1 MERIQLD
8 NILLIFFFIFC
19 SINAQL
25 YRGAELRSLDSV
37 LYGKFEVCYRPSQGE
52 GLVSSFFVYND
63 DFPNTDWVE
72 VDIEGLGRY
81 PNIVDMNVITNTSH
95 LRTHFSTMN
104 THLDFQVYGFE
115 WTPDYVAWFING
127 EEVYRQIDDH
137 IGDLI
142 HPAKIMMNIWN
153 PVYDDWVGIWDDRVL
168 PRFAFYDWVRYA
180 SYTPGNG
187 DTGTSNN
194 FTFQWQDD
202 FNEFDGNR
210 WEKSHNHTWGG
221 NQSLF
226 IEDNIVFE
234 NGHMILCLTD
244 NENIGYQDQNPP
256 HLLWARAGGDSI
268 IVQFSEELDPE
279 TSQNINNYTIPGVPI
294 NSAVLR
300 ENKRTVHLHVSDFS
314 LNNDYT
320 MYIIGVKDDAFPPN
334 NQITQS
340 IAIDMP
346 DPISF
351 PLKINNA
358 GENYGDFVADQ
369 LWSSAVEYGHLSGN
383 YQITEEDIND
393 SELNDV
399 YQTSL
404 NRVASYKVRVP
415 RGIYSVVM
423 KLSENHYNIIGD
435 RSFDV
440 FAEDSMWISNLD
452 VYALAN
458 THSAF
463 DTILS
468 GLKVDDGILD
478 LYFSAINYGAGYEYA
493 GPFLNGL
500 EIHLLEELSINSNQ
514 PKDYLLSKPFPNP
527 FNNQLSIP
535 IELDKK
541 SYVQIDIFNIYGQ
554 QIKNIYRGSLL
565 PGYHNLTWN
574 AKKAASGIYF
584 IQLNINHKNEYEKT
598 ILLK

>member
-1 MERIQLD
+1 MNKFI
-8 NILLIFFFIFC
+8 LIFLFIFC
-19 SINAQL
+19 FAKSQL
-25 YRGAELRSLDSV
+25 YRGSELRTLEPV
-37 LYGKFEVCYRPSQGE
+37 LYGKFEVRYKPAQGD

-72 VDIEGLGRY
+72 VDIEVLGRY

-95 LRTHFSTMN
+95 LRTHFTTMN

-127 EEVYRQIDDH
+127 EEVYRQTDDH
-137 IGDLI
+137 IGDLV

-153 PVYDDWVGIWDDRVL
+153 PVYEDWVGIWDDRVL
-168 PRFAFYDWVRYA
+168 PRFAYYDWVRYA
-180 SYTPGNG
+180 SYTPGSG
-187 DTGTSNN
+187 DTGTNNN

-202 FNEFDGNR
+202 FDEFDENL

-226 IEDNIVFE
+226 IEENIVFE
-234 NGHMILCLTD
+234 NGYMILCLTD

-256 HLLWARAGGDSI
+256 HLLWARADGDSI

-279 TSQNINNYTIPGVPI
+279 TSQSINNYTIPGVSI
-294 NSAVLR
+294 DSAILM
-300 ENKRTVHLHVSDFS
+300 ENKRTVHLHVSDLS
-314 LNNDYT
+314 LDDGYT
-320 MYIIGVKDDAFPPN
+320 MYIIGIKDDALPPN
-334 NQITQS
+334 NQVTQS
-340 IAIDMP
+340 VAIDMP
-346 DPISF
+346 NPISF

-369 LWSSAVEYGHLSGN
+369 IWSSNVEYGHMSGN
-383 YQITEEDIND
+383 YQITEENINNTD
-393 SELNDV
+393 QDDV
-399 YQTSL
+399 YKTSL

-415 RGIYSVVM
+415 RGIYSVIM
-423 KLSENHYNIIGD
+423 KLSENHYNMTGD

-458 THSAF
+458 TYNAF
-463 DTILS
+463 DTTLN
-468 GLKVDDGILD
+468 GLRVDDGILD

-500 EIHLLEELSINSNQ
+500 EIHLLEELSVKNIEPTEFFIS
-514 PKDYLLSKPFPNP
+514 SPFPNP
-527 FNNQLSIP
+527 FNNQLIIP
-535 IELDKK
+535 IELKK
-541 SYVQIDIFNIYGQ
+541 ESHLVVNVFNIKGQ
-554 QIKNIYRGSLL
+554 LMETIHKGRLL
-565 PGYHNLTWN
+565 KGVYNLKWN
-574 AKKAASGIYF
+574 AKNMSSGLYL
-584 IQLNINHKNEYEKT
+584 IQIKINNQVQHEKS

>member
-1 MERIQLD
+1 M
-8 NILLIFFFIFC
+8 FIFC
-19 SINAQL
+19 FAKSQL
-25 YRGAELRSLDSV
+25 YRGSELRTLEPV
-37 LYGKFEVCYRPSQGE
+37 LYGKFEVRYKPAQGD

-72 VDIEGLGRY
+72 VDIEVLGRY

-95 LRTHFSTMN
+95 LRTHFTTMN

-127 EEVYRQIDDH
+127 EEVYRQTDDH
-137 IGDLI
+137 IGDLV

-153 PVYDDWVGIWDDRVL
+153 PVYEDWVGIWDDRVL
-168 PRFAFYDWVRYA
+168 PRFAYYDWVRYA
-180 SYTPGNG
+180 SYTPGSG
-187 DTGTSNN
+187 DTGTNNN

-202 FNEFDGNR
+202 FDEFDENL

-226 IEDNIVFE
+226 IEENIVFE
-234 NGHMILCLTD
+234 NGYMILCLTD

-256 HLLWARAGGDSI
+256 HLLWARADGDSI

-279 TSQNINNYTIPGVPI
+279 TSQSINNYTIPGVSI
-294 NSAVLR
+294 DSAILM
-300 ENKRTVHLHVSDFS
+300 ENKRTVHLHVSDLS
-314 LNNDYT
+314 LDDGYT
-320 MYIIGVKDDAFPPN
+320 MYIIGIKDDALPPN
-334 NQITQS
+334 NQVTQS
-340 IAIDMP
+340 VAIDMP
-346 DPISF
+346 NPISF

-369 LWSSAVEYGHLSGN
+369 IWSSNVEYGHMSGN
-383 YQITEEDIND
+383 YQITEENINNTD
-393 SELNDV
+393 QDDV
-399 YQTSL
+399 YKTSL

-415 RGIYSVVM
+415 RGIYSVIM
-423 KLSENHYNIIGD
+423 KLSENHYNMTGD

-458 THSAF
+458 TYNAF
-463 DTILS
+463 DTTLN
-468 GLKVDDGILD
+468 GLRVDDGILD

-500 EIHLLEELSINSNQ
+500 EIHLLEELSVKNIEPTEFFIS
-514 PKDYLLSKPFPNP
+514 SPFPNP
-527 FNNQLSIP
+527 FNNQLIIP
-535 IELDKK
+535 IELKK
-541 SYVQIDIFNIYGQ
+541 ESHLVVNVFNIKGQ
-554 QIKNIYRGSLL
+554 LMETIHKGRLL
-565 PGYHNLTWN
+565 KGVYNLKWN
-574 AKKAASGIYF
+574 AKNMSSGLYL
-584 IQLNINHKNEYEKT
+584 IQIKINNQVQHEKS

>member
-1 MERIQLD
+1 MNKFI
-8 NILLIFFFIFC
+8 LIFLFIFC
-19 SINAQL
+19 FAKSQL
-25 YRGAELRSLDSV
+25 YRGSELRTLEPV
-37 LYGKFEVCYRPSQGE
+37 LYGKFEVRYKPAQGD

-72 VDIEGLGRY
+72 VDIEVLGRY

-95 LRTHFSTMN
+95 LRTHFTTMN

-127 EEVYRQIDDH
+127 EEVYRQTDDH
-137 IGDLI
+137 IGDLV

-153 PVYDDWVGIWDDRVL
+153 PVYEDWVGIWDDRVL
-168 PRFAFYDWVRYA
+168 PRFAYYDWVRYA
-180 SYTPGNG
+180 SYTPGSG
-187 DTGTSNN
+187 DTGTNNN

-202 FNEFDGNR
+202 FDEFDENL

-226 IEDNIVFE
+226 IEENIVFE
-234 NGHMILCLTD
+234 NGYMILCLTD

-256 HLLWARAGGDSI
+256 HLLWARADGDSI

-279 TSQNINNYTIPGVPI
+279 TSQSINNYTIPGVSI
-294 NSAVLR
+294 DSAILM
-300 ENKRTVHLHVSDFS
+300 ENKRTVHLHVSDLS
-314 LNNDYT
+314 LDDDYT
-320 MYIIGVKDDAFPPN
+320 MYIIGIKDDALPPN
-334 NQITQS
+334 NQVTQS
-340 IAIDMP
+340 VAIDMP
-346 DPISF
+346 NPVSF

-369 LWSSAVEYGHLSGN
+369 IWSSNVEYGHMSGN
-383 YQITEEDIND
+383 YQITEEDINNTNQD
-393 SELNDV
+393 DV
-399 YQTSL
+399 YKTSL

-415 RGIYSVVM
+415 RGIYSVIM
-423 KLSENHYNIIGD
+423 KLSENHYNMTGD

-458 THSAF
+458 TYNAF
-463 DTILS
+463 DTTLN
-468 GLKVDDGILD
+468 GLRVDDGILD

-500 EIHLLEELSINSNQ
+500 EIHLLEELSVKNIEPTEFFIS
-514 PKDYLLSKPFPNP
+514 SPFPNP
-527 FNNQLSIP
+527 FNNQLIIP
-535 IELDKK
+535 IELKK
-541 SYVQIDIFNIYGQ
+541 ESYLVVNVFNIRGQ
-554 QIKNIYRGSLL
+554 LMETIHKGRLL
-565 PGYHNLTWN
+565 KGVYNLEWN
-574 AKKAASGIYF
+574 AKNMSSGLYL
-584 IQLNINHKNEYEKT
+584 IQIKINNQVQYEKS

>member
-1 MERIQLD
+1 MNKFI
-8 NILLIFFFIFC
+8 LIFLFIFC
-19 SINAQL
+19 FAKSQL
-25 YRGAELRSLDSV
+25 YRGSELRTLEPV
-37 LYGKFEVCYRPSQGE
+37 LYGKFEVRYKPAQGD

-72 VDIEGLGRY
+72 VDIEVLGRY

-95 LRTHFSTMN
+95 LRTHFTTMN

-127 EEVYRQIDDH
+127 EEVYRQTDDH
-137 IGDLI
+137 IGDLV

-153 PVYDDWVGIWDDRVL
+153 PVYEDWVGIWDDRVL
-168 PRFAFYDWVRYA
+168 PRFAYYDWVRYA
-180 SYTPGNG
+180 SYTPGSG
-187 DTGTSNN
+187 DTGTNNN

-202 FNEFDGNR
+202 FDEFDENL

-226 IEDNIVFE
+226 IEENIVFE
-234 NGHMILCLTD
+234 NGYMILCLTD

-256 HLLWARAGGDSI
+256 HLLWARADGDSI

-279 TSQNINNYTIPGVPI
+279 TSQSINNYTIPGVSI
-294 NSAVLR
+294 DSAILM
-300 ENKRTVHLHVSDFS
+300 ENKRTVHLHVSDLS
-314 LNNDYT
+314 LDDDYT
-320 MYIIGVKDDAFPPN
+320 MYIIGIKDDALPPN
-334 NQITQS
+334 NQVTQS
-340 IAIDMP
+340 VAIDMP
-346 DPISF
+346 NPISF

-369 LWSSAVEYGHLSGN
+369 IWSSNVEYGHMSGN
-383 YQITEEDIND
+383 YQITEEDINNTD
-393 SELNDV
+393 QDDV
-399 YQTSL
+399 YKTSL

-415 RGIYSVVM
+415 RGIYSVIM
-423 KLSENHYNIIGD
+423 KLSENHYNMTGD

-458 THSAF
+458 TYNAF
-463 DTILS
+463 DTTLN
-468 GLKVDDGILD
+468 GLRVDDGILD

-500 EIHLLEELSINSNQ
+500 EIHLLEELSVKNIEPTEFFIS
-514 PKDYLLSKPFPNP
+514 SPFPNP
-527 FNNQLSIP
+527 FNNQLIIP
-535 IELDKK
+535 IELKK
-541 SYVQIDIFNIYGQ
+541 ESHLVVNVFNIKGQ
-554 QIKNIYRGSLL
+554 LMETIHKGRLL
-565 PGYHNLTWN
+565 KGVYNLEWN
-574 AKKAASGIYF
+574 AKNMSSGLYL
-584 IQLNINHKNEYEKT
+584 IQIKINNQVQYEKS

>member
-1 MERIQLD
+1 MNKFI
-8 NILLIFFFIFC
+8 LIFLFIFC
-19 SINAQL
+19 FAKSQL
-25 YRGAELRSLDSV
+25 YRGSELRTLEPV
-37 LYGKFEVCYRPSQGE
+37 LYGKFEVRYKPAQGD

-72 VDIEGLGRY
+72 VDIEVLGRY

-95 LRTHFSTMN
+95 LRTHFTTMN

-127 EEVYRQIDDH
+127 EEVYRQTDDH
-137 IGDLI
+137 IGDLV

-153 PVYDDWVGIWDDRVL
+153 PVYEDWVGIWDDRVL
-168 PRFAFYDWVRYA
+168 PRFAYYDWVRYA
-180 SYTPGNG
+180 SYTPGSG
-187 DTGTSNN
+187 DTGTNNN

-202 FNEFDGNR
+202 FDEFDENL

-226 IEDNIVFE
+226 IEENIVFE
-234 NGHMILCLTD
+234 NGYMILCLTD

-256 HLLWARAGGDSI
+256 HLLWARADGDSI

-279 TSQNINNYTIPGVPI
+279 TSQSINNYTIPGVSI
-294 NSAVLR
+294 DSAILM
-300 ENKRTVHLHVSDFS
+300 ENKRTVHLHVSDLS
-314 LNNDYT
+314 LDDDYT
-320 MYIIGVKDDAFPPN
+320 MYIIGIKDDALPPN
-334 NQITQS
+334 NQVTQS
-340 IAIDMP
+340 VAIDMP
-346 DPISF
+346 NPISF

-369 LWSSAVEYGHLSGN
+369 IWSSNVEYGHMSGN
-383 YQITEEDIND
+383 YQITEEDINNTD
-393 SELNDV
+393 QDDV
-399 YQTSL
+399 YKTSL

-415 RGIYSVVM
+415 RGIYSVIM
-423 KLSENHYNIIGD
+423 KLSENHYNMTGD

-458 THSAF
+458 VHNAF
-463 DTILS
+463 DTTLS
-468 GLKVDDGILD
+468 GIRVDDGILD

-500 EIHLLEELSINSNQ
+500 EIHLLEELSVKNIEPTEFFIS
-514 PKDYLLSKPFPNP
+514 SPFPNP
-527 FNNQLSIP
+527 FNNQLIIP
-535 IELDKK
+535 IELKK
-541 SYVQIDIFNIYGQ
+541 ESHLVVNVFNIRGQ
-554 QIKNIYRGSLL
+554 LMETIHKGRLL
-565 PGYHNLTWN
+565 KGVYNLKWN
-574 AKKAASGIYF
+574 AKNMSSGLYL
-584 IQLNINHKNEYEKT
+584 IQIKINNQVQHEKS

>member
-1 MERIQLD
+1 MNKFI
-8 NILLIFFFIFC
+8 LIFLFIFC
-19 SINAQL
+19 FAKSQL
-25 YRGAELRSLDSV
+25 YRGSELRTLEPV
-37 LYGKFEVCYRPSQGE
+37 LYGKFEVRYKPAQGD

-72 VDIEGLGRY
+72 VDIEVLGRY

-95 LRTHFSTMN
+95 LRTHFTTMN

-127 EEVYRQIDDH
+127 EEVYRQTDDH
-137 IGDLI
+137 IGDLV

-153 PVYDDWVGIWDDRVL
+153 PVYEDWVGIWDDRVL
-168 PRFAFYDWVRYA
+168 PRFAYYDWVRYA
-180 SYTPGNG
+180 SYTPGSG
-187 DTGTSNN
+187 DTGTNNN

-202 FNEFDGNR
+202 FDEFDENL

-226 IEDNIVFE
+226 IEENIVFE
-234 NGHMILCLTD
+234 NGYMILCLTD

-256 HLLWARAGGDSI
+256 HLLWARADGDSI

-279 TSQNINNYTIPGVPI
+279 TSQSINNYTIPGVSI
-294 NSAVLR
+294 DSAILM
-300 ENKRTVHLHVSDFS
+300 ENKRTVHLHVSDLS
-314 LNNDYT
+314 LDDDYT
-320 MYIIGVKDDAFPPN
+320 MYIIGIKDDALPPN
-334 NQITQS
+334 NQVTQS
-340 IAIDMP
+340 VAIDMP
-346 DPISF
+346 NPISF

-369 LWSSAVEYGHLSGN
+369 IWSSNVEYGHMSGN
-383 YQITEEDIND
+383 YQITEEDINNTD
-393 SELNDV
+393 QDDV
-399 YQTSL
+399 YKTSL

-415 RGIYSVVM
+415 RGIYSVIM
-423 KLSENHYNIIGD
+423 KLSENHYNMTGD

-458 THSAF
+458 TYNAF
-463 DTILS
+463 DTTLN
-468 GLKVDDGILD
+468 GLRVDDGILD

-500 EIHLLEELSINSNQ
+500 EIHLLEELSVKNIEPTEFFIS
-514 PKDYLLSKPFPNP
+514 SPFPNP
-527 FNNQLSIP
+527 FNNQLIIP
-535 IELDKK
+535 IELKK
-541 SYVQIDIFNIYGQ
+541 ESHLVVNVFNIRGQ
-554 QIKNIYRGSLL
+554 LMETIHKGRLL
-565 PGYHNLTWN
+565 KGVYNLEWN
-574 AKKAASGIYF
+574 AKNMSSGLYL
-584 IQLNINHKNEYEKT
+584 IQIKINNQVQYEKS

>member
-1 MERIQLD
+1 MERIQLG

-127 EEVYRQIDDH
+127 EEVYRQTDDH

-268 IVQFSEELDPE
+268 VVQFSEELDPE
-279 TSQNINNYTIPGVPI
+279 TSQNINNYTIPGVSI

-358 GENYGDFVADQ
+358 GGDYGDFVADQ

-383 YQITEEDIND
+383 YQITEENIND
-393 SELNDV
+393 SELNDI

-514 PKDYLLSKPFPNP
+514 PKGYLLSKPFPNP